1 MADFLLQRT
10 FDEKLSV
17 LEFFELSAKSAS
29 CMHLYGV
36 DWNKTFR
43 ALDGSR
49 CVCWFSSA
57 DMESLR
63 TALRSG
69 DTDIRLLWHSTV
81 HDAPGRSKE
90 EIDTA
95 NVAVERAFD
104 DPVTLEE
111 IQAIED
117 AGAHCLEMRNVT
129 FMRTFFSAD
138 RKRMVCLYAA
148 PDVESVREA
157 QREAGVPFEIV
168 WGFQPLDASDVP
180 AGILGQA

>member
-1 MADFLLQRT
+1 MDFLLQRT
-10 FDEKLSV
+10 FDEELTV
-17 LEFFELSAKSAS
+17 PEFFELSARSVS

-69 DTDIRLLWHSTV
+69 DTDIRVLWPSVV
-81 HDAPGRSKE
+81 HDAPGRSQA

-95 NVAVERAFD
+95 NVAVERSFD
-104 DPVTLEE
+104 EPVPFED
-111 IQAIED
+111 IQAIEE
-117 AGAHCLEMRNVT
+117 AGAHCLEMRNVV
-129 FMRTFFSAD
+129 FMRTFFSTD
-138 RKRMVCLYAA
+138 RKRMVCLYNA

-157 QREAGVPFEIV
+157 QREAGVPFDTA
-168 WGFQPLDASDVP
+168 WGFQSLDASDVP
-180 AGILGQA
+180 AGFLG